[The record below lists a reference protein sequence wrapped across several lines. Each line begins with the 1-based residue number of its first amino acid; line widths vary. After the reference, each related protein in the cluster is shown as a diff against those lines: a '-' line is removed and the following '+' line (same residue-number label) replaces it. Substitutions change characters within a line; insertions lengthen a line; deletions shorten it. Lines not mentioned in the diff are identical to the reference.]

1 MKMTSLGRFLRRFTS
16 SLTYV
21 PLISISLFRN
31 ELKNIT
37 HLSVDRINCHVC
49 SQDGDKV
56 ALPCGHLVCR
66 TCFTTEDMLNCPICG
81 KELSKSNAI
90 FLISWDLHN
99 KNASSCLQNPCLKSS
114 EIILKKSKNSKYL
127 TSKKI
132 SVIYETIMS

>member
-1 MKMTSLGRFLRRFTS
+1 MKMTSLGRFFRRLEIHLFF
-16 SLTYV
+16 LF
-21 PLISISLFRN
+21 FRN

-99 KNASSCLQNPCLKSS
+99 KNASSAKKSNNS
-114 EIILKKSKNSKYL
+114 NYLKKSKNSKYL
-127 TSKKI
+127 TSTDPSFSGKFQ
-132 SVIYETIMS
+132 SFF